1 MDNSSSKKTWYWKQ
15 SQGKFLKILSDS
27 QQGYI
32 KVYNEKNELVLKKQ
46 NLTEEQVRLIEENFI
61 NIVVNFAQKNKEKPS
76 SLFDPMVS

>member
-76 SLFDPMVS
+76 SLFDSMVS